1 MGRLFPK
8 PIPEIKNFPKAVAKQ
23 QSSETFKL
31 PVGSTKARQAR
42 GGFRL
47 GVFSRFEAETWV
59 LVVVSIVTAYLVLPP
74 LYSVIQTSLFTTKLT
89 GELDEFT
96 LSYYRDMF
104 RELQVLGPFLNTVY
118 FSVGSALLATLL
130 GGLVAWVVTRTDS
143 PLRGLGYF
151 TAFASFGTPFILYT
165 IGWLLILG
173 KAGPVNSWLRAFF
186 DHSGPAVNVYSMWG
200 MVFVEAL
207 LWSPFVF
214 LLLAASFRSMDPSL
228 EEASAVCG
236 ARVWQT
242 LRRIS
247 LRLMLPAFFSV
258 LLLIFIR
265 AFESFEIP
273 ALVGLP
279 GDIRVLTTSILLD
292 AQRMPPTYG
301 RAGAFAVLLMLVVAC
316 TLYFYFRITREASRF
331 HTITGKGYRP
341 ALIQL
346 GGWRYVTAAGLLFYS
361 FVLLVLP
368 FLIVL
373 WASLLPFY
381 MQPSLEAISKFT
393 LKNYVTAIYF
403 PKITDSIKNSV
414 LLGLG
419 SATAVM
425 VLTTLASW
433 ILVRTKLRGRWLLDL
448 LTTLPLLFPGIVMG
462 LAIMR
467 FYLLVPIPI
476 YGTLW
481 ILLIAFITRYIPYGI
496 RYTHSG
502 LLQLH
507 RELEEA
513 AYTSGA
519 SWLNA
524 MRRITM
530 PLLTPSFLG
539 GWVFIFLLSAKEL
552 SMSILLVSP
561 QTPVVSVAIYELWEN
576 GQVGELAAFGVIW
589 TTILVSIAVAYYLFA
604 RRYGIQH

>member
-1 MGRLFPK
+1 M
-8 PIPEIKNFPKAVAKQ
+8 AKQ
-23 QSSETFKL
+23 PSSETYNL
-31 PVGSTKARQAR
+31 PLKSHPAPQAR
-42 GGFRL
+42 GAFGL
-47 GVFSRFEAETWV
+47 SASSRFDAQTCV
-59 LVVVSIVTAYLVLPP
+59 LIIVSVITGYLVLPP
-74 LYSVIQTSLFTTKLT
+74 LYSVLQTSLFTTKLT

-96 LSYYRDMF
+96 LRYYEELF
-104 RELQVLGPFLNTVY
+104 RELQVLGPFLNTLY
-118 FSVGSALLATLL
+118 FSIGSALFATIT
-130 GGLVAWVVTRTDS
+130 GGVVAWVVTRTDT

-165 IGWLLILG
+165 IGWLLLLG
-173 KAGPVNSWLRAFF
+173 KAGPVNYWLRTLLNQ
-186 DHSGPAVNVYSMWG
+186 SGPVLNVYSLWG
-200 MVFVEAL
+200 MVLIESF

-214 LLLAASFRSMDPSL
+214 LMVAASFRSMDPSL
-228 EEASAVCG
+228 EEASAACG
-236 ARVWQT
+236 ARLWQT
-242 LRRIS
+242 LRRVS

-258 LLLIFIR
+258 ILLIFIR
-265 AFESFEIP
+265 SFESFEIP

-279 GDIRVLTTSILLD
+279 GDIRVLTTSIYLD
-292 AQRMPPTYG
+292 SQRMPPTYG
-301 RAGAFAVLLMLVVAC
+301 RAGAFSVLLMLVVAA
-316 TLYFYFRITREASRF
+316 TLYVYFRVTREGDKF
-331 HTITGKGYRP
+331 HTVTGKGYRP
-341 ALIQL
+341 TVIQL
-346 GGWRYVTAAGLLFYS
+346 GRWRYVTAALLLFYS
-361 FVLLVLP
+361 FMLLVLP

-381 MQPSLEAISKFT
+381 MQPSLEAFPLFT
-393 LKNYVTAIYF
+393 LKNFITAIHF
-403 PKITDSIKNSV
+403 PKITDSIKNSI

-419 SATAVM
+419 SASVVM
-425 VLTTLASW
+425 LLTTFASW

-467 FYLLVPIPI
+467 FYLIVPIPI

-481 ILLIAFITRYIPYGI
+481 ILLVAFITRYIPYGI

-519 SWLNA
+519 SWSNA
-524 MRRITM
+524 MRRITL

-539 GWVFIFLLSAKEL
+539 GWVFVFLLSAKEL
-552 SMSILLVSP
+552 SMSILLASP
-561 QTPVVSVAIYELWEN
+561 QTPVVSVAIFELWEN

-589 TTILVSIAVAYYLFA
+589 TVILVSVAIIYYLIA
-604 RRYGIQH
+604 RRYGIQQH

>member
-1 MGRLFPK
+1 M
-8 PIPEIKNFPKAVAKQ
+8 
-23 QSSETFKL
+23 
-31 PVGSTKARQAR
+31 ARQQPSQAADLALKSAGAGHGR
-42 GGFRL
+42 ASFRL
-47 GVFSRFEAETWV
+47 GAGSRLDAQTCV
-59 LVVVSIVTAYLVLPP
+59 LIVVTVVTAYLVLPP
-74 LYSVIQTSLFTTKLT
+74 LYSVIQTSLFTTKYT
-89 GELDEFT
+89 GELDTFT
-96 LSYYRDMF
+96 FAFYQDLF
-104 RELQVLGPFLNTVY
+104 RELQALGPLLNTIY
-118 FSVGSALLATLL
+118 FSVASALFATCL
-130 GGLVAWVVTRTDS
+130 GGVIAWIVARTDA
-143 PLRGLGYF
+143 PLHGLGYF

-165 IGWLLILG
+165 IGWLLLLG
-173 KAGPVNSWLRAFF
+173 RAGPVNYWLKTLLNQ
-186 DHSGPAVNVYSMWG
+186 SGPVLNVYSMWG
-200 MVFVEAL
+200 MVFVESL

-214 LLLAASFRSMDPSL
+214 LMLAASFRSMDPAL

-258 LLLIFIR
+258 VLLIFIR
-265 AFESFEIP
+265 AFEAFEIP

-279 GDIRVLTTSILLD
+279 GDVQVLTTSILLD
-292 AQRMPPTYG
+292 AQRMPPVYG
-301 RAGAFAVLLMLVVAC
+301 RAGAFAVLLMLVVAS
-316 TLYFYFRITREASRF
+316 TLYVYFRVTQEASKF

-346 GGWRYVTAAGLLFYS
+346 GLWRYVAAAGLLLYA
-361 FVLLVLP
+361 FVILALP

-381 MQPSLEAISKFT
+381 VQPSLEAFSLFT
-393 LKNYVTAIYF
+393 LKNFVTAIHF

-419 SATAVM
+419 SASAVM
-425 VLTTLASW
+425 LLTTFASW

-467 FYLLVPIPI
+467 FYLIVPIPI

-481 ILLIAFITRYIPYGI
+481 ILLVAFVTRYIPYGI

-513 AYTSGA
+513 AYASGA
-519 SWLNA
+519 SWANC
-524 MRRITM
+524 MRRITL

-561 QTPVVSVAIYELWEN
+561 RTPVVSVAIYELWEN

-589 TTILVSIAVAYYLFA
+589 TAILVSIAVTYYVFA
-604 RRYGIQH
+604 RRYGIQQ

>member
-1 MGRLFPK
+1 M
-8 PIPEIKNFPKAVAKQ
+8 AKQ

-31 PVGSTKARQAR
+31 PLESAKARQAH

-47 GVFSRFEAETWV
+47 EVFSRFEAETWV
-59 LVVVSIVTAYLVLPP
+59 LVAVSIITAYLVLPP

-104 RELQVLGPFLNTVY
+104 RELQVLGPFLNTIY

-173 KAGPVNSWLRAFF
+173 KAGPVNTWTRGFF
-186 DHSGPAVNVYSMWG
+186 DHGGAAVNVYSMGG
-200 MVFVEAL
+200 MVFVESL

-316 TLYFYFRITREASRF
+316 TLYFYFRITRESARF

-346 GGWRYVTAAGLLFYS
+346 GRWRYVTAGGLLLYA
-361 FVLLVLP
+361 FVILILP

-381 MQPSLEAISKFT
+381 IQPSLEALSKFT
-393 LKNYVTAIYF
+393 LKNYVTAIHF
-403 PKITDSIKNSV
+403 PKITDAIKNSV

-425 VLTTLASW
+425 MLTTLASW

-481 ILLIAFITRYIPYGI
+481 ILLIAFVTRYIPYGI

-604 RRYGIQH
+604 RRYGIQQH

>member
-1 MGRLFPK
+1 M
-8 PIPEIKNFPKAVAKQ
+8 AKQ
-23 QSSETFKL
+23 QSSETYDL
-31 PVGSTKARQAR
+31 PLKSHPAPQAR
-42 GGFRL
+42 G
-47 GVFSRFEAETWV
+47 VFGLSASTRFDAQTCV
-59 LVVVSIVTAYLVLPP
+59 LIIVSVITGYLVLPP

-96 LSYYRDMF
+96 LRYYEELF
-104 RELQVLGPFLNTVY
+104 RELQVLGPFLNTLY
-118 FSVGSALLATLL
+118 FSIGSALFATII
-130 GGLVAWVVTRTDS
+130 GGVVAWVVTRTDT

-165 IGWLLILG
+165 IGWLLLLG
-173 KAGPVNSWLRAFF
+173 KAGPVNYWLRTLLNQ
-186 DHSGPAVNVYSMWG
+186 SGPVLNVYSLWG
-200 MVFVEAL
+200 MILVESF

-214 LLLAASFRSMDPSL
+214 LMLAASFRSMDPSL
-228 EEASAVCG
+228 EEASAACG
-236 ARVWQT
+236 ARLWQT
-242 LRRIS
+242 LRRVS

-258 LLLIFIR
+258 ILLIFIR
-265 AFESFEIP
+265 SFESFEIP

-279 GDIRVLTTSILLD
+279 GDIRVLTTSIYLD
-292 AQRMPPTYG
+292 SQRMPPTYG
-301 RAGAFAVLLMLVVAC
+301 RAGAFSVLLMLVVAA
-316 TLYFYFRITREASRF
+316 TLYLYFRVTREGDKF
-331 HTITGKGYRP
+331 HTVTGKGYRP
-341 ALIQL
+341 TVIQL
-346 GGWRYVTAAGLLFYS
+346 GRWRYVTAALLLLYS

-381 MQPSLEAISKFT
+381 MQPSLEAFSLFT
-393 LKNYVTAIYF
+393 LKNFVTAIHF

-419 SATAVM
+419 SASVVM
-425 VLTTLASW
+425 LLTTFASW

-467 FYLLVPIPI
+467 FYLIVPIPI

-481 ILLIAFITRYIPYGI
+481 ILLVAFITRYIPYGI

-519 SWLNA
+519 SWSNA
-524 MRRITM
+524 MRRITL

-539 GWVFIFLLSAKEL
+539 GWVFVFLLSAKEL
-552 SMSILLVSP
+552 SMSILLAGP
-561 QTPVVSVAIYELWEN
+561 QTPVVSVAIFELWEN

-589 TTILVSIAVAYYLFA
+589 TVILVSVAIIYYLIA
-604 RRYGIQH
+604 RRYGIQQH

>member
-1 MGRLFPK
+1 M
-8 PIPEIKNFPKAVAKQ
+8 AKQ
-23 QSSETFKL
+23 QSSETYDL
-31 PVGSTKARQAR
+31 PLKSHPAPQAR
-42 GGFRL
+42 G
-47 GVFSRFEAETWV
+47 VFGLSASTRFDAQTCV
-59 LVVVSIVTAYLVLPP
+59 LIIVSVITGYLVLPP
-74 LYSVIQTSLFTTKLT
+74 LYSVLQTSLFTTKLT

-96 LSYYRDMF
+96 LRYYQELF

-118 FSVGSALLATLL
+118 FSIGSALFATII
-130 GGLVAWVVTRTDS
+130 GGVVAWVVTRTDT

-165 IGWLLILG
+165 IGWLLLLG
-173 KAGPVNSWLRAFF
+173 KAGPVNYWLRTLLNQ
-186 DHSGPAVNVYSMWG
+186 SGPVLNVYSLWG
-200 MVFVEAL
+200 MILVESF

-214 LLLAASFRSMDPSL
+214 LMLAASFRSMDPSL
-228 EEASAVCG
+228 EEASAACG

-242 LRRIS
+242 LRRVS

-258 LLLIFIR
+258 ILLIFIR
-265 AFESFEIP
+265 SFESFEIP

-279 GDIRVLTTSILLD
+279 GDIRVLTTSIYLD
-292 AQRMPPTYG
+292 SQRMPPTYG
-301 RAGAFAVLLMLVVAC
+301 RAGAFSVLLMVVVAA
-316 TLYFYFRITREASRF
+316 TLYLYFRVTREGDKF
-331 HTITGKGYRP
+331 HTVTGKGYRP
-341 ALIQL
+341 TVIQL
-346 GGWRYVTAAGLLFYS
+346 GGWRYVTAALLLLYS

-381 MQPSLEAISKFT
+381 MQPSLEAFSLFT
-393 LKNYVTAIYF
+393 LKNFVTAIHF

-419 SATAVM
+419 SASVVM
-425 VLTTLASW
+425 LLTTFASW
-433 ILVRTKLRGRWLLDL
+433 LLVRTKLRGRWLLDL

-467 FYLLVPIPI
+467 FYLIVPIPI

-481 ILLIAFITRYIPYGI
+481 ILLVAFITRYIPYGI

-519 SWLNA
+519 SWSNA
-524 MRRITM
+524 MRRITL

-539 GWVFIFLLSAKEL
+539 GWVFVFLLSAKEL
-552 SMSILLVSP
+552 SMSILLAGP
-561 QTPVVSVAIYELWEN
+561 QTPVVSVAIFELWEN

-589 TTILVSIAVAYYLFA
+589 TVILVSVAIIYYLIA
-604 RRYGIQH
+604 RRYGIQQH

>member
-1 MGRLFPK
+1 M
-8 PIPEIKNFPKAVAKQ
+8 AKQ
-23 QSSETFKL
+23 QSSETYDL
-31 PVGSTKARQAR
+31 PLKSHPAPQAR
-42 GGFRL
+42 G
-47 GVFSRFEAETWV
+47 VFGLSASTRFDAQTCV
-59 LVVVSIVTAYLVLPP
+59 LIIVSVITGYLVLPP
-74 LYSVIQTSLFTTKLT
+74 LYSVLQTSLFTTKLT

-96 LSYYRDMF
+96 LRYYEELF

-118 FSVGSALLATLL
+118 FSIGSALFATII
-130 GGLVAWVVTRTDS
+130 GGVVAWVVTRTDT

-165 IGWLLILG
+165 IGWLLLLG
-173 KAGPVNSWLRAFF
+173 KAGPVNYWLRTLLNQ
-186 DHSGPAVNVYSMWG
+186 SGPVLNVYSLWG
-200 MVFVEAL
+200 MILIESF

-214 LLLAASFRSMDPSL
+214 LMLAASFRSMDPSL
-228 EEASAVCG
+228 EEASAACG
-236 ARVWQT
+236 ARLWQT
-242 LRRIS
+242 LRRVS

-258 LLLIFIR
+258 ILLIFIR
-265 AFESFEIP
+265 SFESFEIP

-279 GDIRVLTTSILLD
+279 GDIRVLTTSIYLD
-292 AQRMPPTYG
+292 SQRMPPTYG
-301 RAGAFAVLLMLVVAC
+301 RAGAFSVLLMLVVAA
-316 TLYFYFRITREASRF
+316 TLYLYFRVTREGDKF
-331 HTITGKGYRP
+331 HTVTGKGYRP
-341 ALIQL
+341 TVIQL
-346 GGWRYVTAAGLLFYS
+346 GGWRYVTAALLLLYS

-381 MQPSLEAISKFT
+381 MQPSLEAFSLFT
-393 LKNYVTAIYF
+393 LKNFVTAIHF

-419 SATAVM
+419 SATVVM
-425 VLTTLASW
+425 LLTTFASW

-481 ILLIAFITRYIPYGI
+481 ILLVAFITRYIPYGI

-519 SWLNA
+519 SWSNA
-524 MRRITM
+524 MRRITL

-539 GWVFIFLLSAKEL
+539 GWVFVFLLSAKEL
-552 SMSILLVSP
+552 SMSILLAGP
-561 QTPVVSVAIYELWEN
+561 QTPVVSVAIFELWEN

-589 TTILVSIAVAYYLFA
+589 TVILVSVAIIYYLIA
-604 RRYGIQH
+604 RRYGIQQH

>member
-1 MGRLFPK
+1 M
-8 PIPEIKNFPKAVAKQ
+8 AKQ
-23 QSSETFKL
+23 QSSETYDL
-31 PVGSTKARQAR
+31 PLKSHPAPQAR
-42 GGFRL
+42 G
-47 GVFSRFEAETWV
+47 VFGLSASTRFDAQTCV
-59 LVVVSIVTAYLVLPP
+59 LIIVSVITGYLVLPP
-74 LYSVIQTSLFTTKLT
+74 LYSVLQTSLFTTKLT

-96 LSYYRDMF
+96 LRYYEELF

-118 FSVGSALLATLL
+118 FSIGSALFATII
-130 GGLVAWVVTRTDS
+130 GGVVAWVVTRTDT

-165 IGWLLILG
+165 IGWLLLLG
-173 KAGPVNSWLRAFF
+173 KAGPVNYWLRTLLNQ
-186 DHSGPAVNVYSMWG
+186 SGPVLNVYSLWG
-200 MVFVEAL
+200 MILVESF

-214 LLLAASFRSMDPSL
+214 LMLAASFRSMDPSL
-228 EEASAVCG
+228 EEASAACG
-236 ARVWQT
+236 ARLWQT
-242 LRRIS
+242 LRRVS

-258 LLLIFIR
+258 ILLIFIR
-265 AFESFEIP
+265 SFESFEIP

-279 GDIRVLTTSILLD
+279 GDIRVLTTSIYLD
-292 AQRMPPTYG
+292 SQRMPPTYG
-301 RAGAFAVLLMLVVAC
+301 RAGAFSVLLMLVVAA
-316 TLYFYFRITREASRF
+316 TLYLYFRVTREGDKF
-331 HTITGKGYRP
+331 HTVTGKGYRP
-341 ALIQL
+341 TVIQL
-346 GGWRYVTAAGLLFYS
+346 GGWRYVTAALLLLYS

-381 MQPSLEAISKFT
+381 MQPSLEAFSLFT
-393 LKNYVTAIYF
+393 LKNFVTAIHF
-403 PKITDSIKNSV
+403 PKITDSIKNSI

-419 SATAVM
+419 SASVVM
-425 VLTTLASW
+425 LLTTFASW
-433 ILVRTKLRGRWLLDL
+433 LLVRTKLRGRWLLDL

-467 FYLLVPIPI
+467 FYLIVPIPI

-481 ILLIAFITRYIPYGI
+481 ILLVAFITRYIPYGI

-519 SWLNA
+519 SWSNA
-524 MRRITM
+524 MRRITL

-539 GWVFIFLLSAKEL
+539 GWVFVFLLSAKEL
-552 SMSILLVSP
+552 SMSILLAGP
-561 QTPVVSVAIYELWEN
+561 QTPVVSVAIFELWEN

-589 TTILVSIAVAYYLFA
+589 TVILVSVAIIYYLIA
-604 RRYGIQH
+604 RRYGIQQH

>member
-1 MGRLFPK
+1 MKRQHSTEINLSSQSATVPARRVFPFSMG
-8 PIPEIKNFPKAVAKQ
+8 
-23 QSSETFKL
+23 
-31 PVGSTKARQAR
+31 ARF
-42 GGFRL
+42 GIE
-47 GVFSRFEAETWV
+47 SWV
-59 LVVVSIVTAYLVLPP
+59 MIVVTLITAYLVLPP
-74 LYSVIQTSLFTTKLT
+74 LYSVIQTSLFTTTFT
-89 GELDEFT
+89 GELDQFT
-96 LSYYRDMF
+96 LRYYEELL
-104 RELQVLGPFLNTVY
+104 RELRVLGPFLNTLY
-118 FSVGSALLATLL
+118 FSIGSAVLATLI
-130 GGLVAWVVTRTDS
+130 GGIVAWVVTRTDT

-165 IGWLLILG
+165 IGWILLLG
-173 KAGPVNSWLRAFF
+173 KAGPVNHWLKILFNQ
-186 DHSGPAVNVYSMWG
+186 STPVINVYSMAG
-200 MVFVEAL
+200 MIFIEAL

-214 LLLAASFRSMDPSL
+214 LMLAASFRSMDPSL
-228 EEASAVCG
+228 EEASAACG

-279 GDIRVLTTSILLD
+279 GDIRVLTTSIYQD
-292 AQRMPPTYG
+292 AQRLPPQYG
-301 RAGAFAVLLMLVVAC
+301 NAGAFAVLLMVVVAA
-316 TLYFYFRITREASRF
+316 TLYVYFRVTRDGDRF
-331 HTITGKGYRP
+331 HTVTGKGYRP
-341 ALIQL
+341 ALIRL
-346 GGWRYVTAAGLLFYS
+346 GRWRYVSAAGLLFYS

-368 FLIVL
+368 FLIIL

-381 MQPSLEAISKFT
+381 IQPSLDAISKFT
-393 LKNYVTAIYF
+393 LKNYILAIHF
-403 PKITDSIKNSV
+403 PKIIASIKNSI
-414 LLGLG
+414 LLGLV
-419 SATAVM
+419 SATVVM

-433 ILVRTKLRGRWLLDL
+433 ILVRSKLRGRWLLDL

-467 FYLLVPIPI
+467 FYLNVPIPI

-481 ILLIAFITRYIPYGI
+481 ILLLAFVTRYIPYGI

-507 RELEEA
+507 KELEEA
-513 AYTSGA
+513 SYVSGA
-519 SWLNA
+519 SWVNC
-524 MRRITM
+524 MRRITL
-530 PLLTPSFLG
+530 PLIMPSFLG
-539 GWVFIFLLSAKEL
+539 GWVFVFLLSAKEL

-576 GQVGELAAFGVIW
+576 GQVGELAAFSVIW
-589 TTILVSIAVAYYLFA
+589 TAILVSVAVSYYLFA
-604 RRYGIQH
+604 RRFGVQQD

>member
-1 MGRLFPK
+1 M
-8 PIPEIKNFPKAVAKQ
+8 AKQ
-23 QSSETFKL
+23 QSSETYDL
-31 PVGSTKARQAR
+31 PLKSHPAPQAR
-42 GGFRL
+42 G
-47 GVFSRFEAETWV
+47 VFGLSASTRFDAQTCV
-59 LVVVSIVTAYLVLPP
+59 LIIVSVITGYLVLPP
-74 LYSVIQTSLFTTKLT
+74 LYSVLQTSLFTTKLT

-96 LSYYRDMF
+96 LRYYQELF
-104 RELQVLGPFLNTVY
+104 RELQVLGPFLNTLY
-118 FSVGSALLATLL
+118 FSIGSALFATII
-130 GGLVAWVVTRTDS
+130 GGVVAWVVTRTDT

-165 IGWLLILG
+165 IGWLLLLG
-173 KAGPVNSWLRAFF
+173 KAGPVNYWLRTLLNQ
-186 DHSGPAVNVYSMWG
+186 SGPVLNVYSLWG
-200 MVFVEAL
+200 MVLIESF

-214 LLLAASFRSMDPSL
+214 LMLAASFRSMDPSL
-228 EEASAVCG
+228 EEASAACG
-236 ARVWQT
+236 ARLWQT
-242 LRRIS
+242 LRRVS

-258 LLLIFIR
+258 ILLIFIR
-265 AFESFEIP
+265 SFESFEIP

-279 GDIRVLTTSILLD
+279 GDIRVLTTSIYLD
-292 AQRMPPTYG
+292 SQRMPPTYG
-301 RAGAFAVLLMLVVAC
+301 RAGAFSVLLMLVVAA
-316 TLYFYFRITREASRF
+316 TLYLYFRVTREGDKF
-331 HTITGKGYRP
+331 HTVTGKGYRP
-341 ALIQL
+341 TVIQL
-346 GGWRYVTAAGLLFYS
+346 GGWRYVTAALLLLYS

-381 MQPSLEAISKFT
+381 MQPSLEAFSLFT
-393 LKNYVTAIYF
+393 LKNFITAIHF

-419 SATAVM
+419 SASVVM
-425 VLTTLASW
+425 LLTTFASW

-467 FYLLVPIPI
+467 FYLIVPIPI

-481 ILLIAFITRYIPYGI
+481 ILLVAFITRYIPYGI

-519 SWLNA
+519 SWSNA
-524 MRRITM
+524 MRRITL

-539 GWVFIFLLSAKEL
+539 GWVFVFLLSAKEL
-552 SMSILLVSP
+552 SMSILLAGP
-561 QTPVVSVAIYELWEN
+561 QTPVVSVAIFELWEN

-589 TTILVSIAVAYYLFA
+589 TVILVSVAIIYYLIA
-604 RRYGIQH
+604 RRYGIQQH

>member
-1 MGRLFPK
+1 M
-8 PIPEIKNFPKAVAKQ
+8 AKQ
-23 QSSETFKL
+23 QPSDTFDLSLK
-31 PVGSTKARQAR
+31 SRQAR
-42 GGFRL
+42 RASRL
-47 GVFSRFEAETWV
+47 IGLRALAHFDVETWV
-59 LVVVSIVTAYLVLPP
+59 MIIVSVVTAYLVLPP
-74 LYSVIQTSLFTTKLT
+74 LYSVVQTSLFTTKLT
-89 GELDEFT
+89 GEIDQFT
-96 LSYYRDMF
+96 FRYYRDLI
-104 RELQVLGPFLNTVY
+104 RELQVLGPLFNTLY
-118 FSVGSALLATLL
+118 FSIGSALLATLL
-130 GGLVAWVVTRTDS
+130 GGFVAWIVTRTDA

-165 IGWLLILG
+165 IGWLLLLG
-173 KAGPVNSWLRAFF
+173 KAGPVNFWLKRFL
-186 DHSGPAVNVYSMWG
+186 HQTEPVVNVYSMWG
-200 MVFVEAL
+200 MIFVESL

-214 LLLAASFRSMDPSL
+214 LMLAAAFRSMDPSL
-228 EEASAVCG
+228 EEASAACG

-258 LLLIFIR
+258 VLLIFIR
-265 AFESFEIP
+265 SFESFEIP

-279 GDIRVLTTSILLD
+279 GDIRVLTTSIYLD
-292 AQRMPPTYG
+292 AQRLPAQYG
-301 RAGAFAVLLMLVVAC
+301 SAGAFSVLLMLVVAGALY
-316 TLYFYFRITREASRF
+316 LYFRVTREGDRF
-331 HTITGKGYRP
+331 QTVTGKGYRP
-341 ALIQL
+341 ALINL
-346 GGWRYVTAAGLLFYS
+346 GRWRYPAAAGLLLYS

-368 FLIVL
+368 FFIIL

-381 MQPSLEAISKFT
+381 IQPSFEAVSLFT
-393 LKNYVTAIYF
+393 LKNYITAIHK
-403 PKITDSIKNSV
+403 PKINDSIKNSM

-419 SATAVM
+419 SASVVM
-425 VLTTLASW
+425 ALTTLASW
-433 ILVRTKLRGRWLLDL
+433 LLVRSKLRGRWLLDL

-462 LAIMR
+462 LAILR

-481 ILLIAFITRYIPYGI
+481 ILLVAFITRYIPYGI

-519 SWLNA
+519 SWSNC
-524 MRRITM
+524 MRRIIL
-530 PLLTPSFLG
+530 PLLTPAFLG
-539 GWVFIFLLSAKEL
+539 GWVFVFLLSAKEL

-576 GQVGELAAFGVIW
+576 GQVGELAAFSVIW
-589 TTILVSIAVAYYLFA
+589 SALLVSVAIAYYLIA
-604 RRYGIQH
+604 RRYGVQQN

>member
-1 MGRLFPK
+1 M
-8 PIPEIKNFPKAVAKQ
+8 
-23 QSSETFKL
+23 
-31 PVGSTKARQAR
+31 ARQQPSQAADLALKSAGAGR
-42 GGFRL
+42 RRASFWLGAGSRL
-47 GVFSRFEAETWV
+47 DAQTSV
-59 LVVVSIVTAYLVLPP
+59 LILVTAVTAYLVVPP
-74 LYSVIQTSLFTTKLT
+74 LYSVIQTSLFTTKYT
-89 GELDEFT
+89 GELDTFT
-96 LSYYRDMF
+96 FAFYQDLF
-104 RELQVLGPFLNTVY
+104 RELQVLGPLLNTIY
-118 FSVGSALLATLL
+118 FSVASALFATCL
-130 GGLVAWVVTRTDS
+130 GGVVAWIVARTDA

-165 IGWLLILG
+165 IGWLLLLG
-173 KAGPVNSWLRAFF
+173 RAGPVNYWLKTLLNQ
-186 DHSGPAVNVYSMWG
+186 SGPVLNVYSMWG
-200 MVFVEAL
+200 MVFVESL

-214 LLLAASFRSMDPSL
+214 LMLAASFRSMDPAL

-258 LLLIFIR
+258 VLLIFIR
-265 AFESFEIP
+265 AFEAFEIP

-279 GDIRVLTTSILLD
+279 GGVQVLTTAILLD
-292 AQRMPPTYG
+292 AQRMPPVYG
-301 RAGAFAVLLMLVVAC
+301 RAGAFAVLLMLVVAS
-316 TLYFYFRITREASRF
+316 TLYFYFRVTREASKF

-341 ALIQL
+341 AVIQL
-346 GGWRYVTAAGLLFYS
+346 GLWRYVAAAGLLLYA
-361 FVLLVLP
+361 FVILALP
-368 FLIVL
+368 FMIVL

-381 MQPSLEAISKFT
+381 VQPSLEAFSLFT
-393 LKNYVTAIYF
+393 LKNFVAAIHF
-403 PKITDSIKNSV
+403 PKITESIKNSI
-414 LLGLG
+414 LLGIG
-419 SATAVM
+419 SASAVM
-425 VLTTLASW
+425 LLTTFASW

-467 FYLLVPIPI
+467 FYLIVPIPV

-481 ILLIAFITRYIPYGI
+481 ILLIAFVTRYIPYGI

-513 AYTSGA
+513 AYASGA
-519 SWLNA
+519 SWVNC
-524 MRRITM
+524 MRRITL

-561 QTPVVSVAIYELWEN
+561 RTPVVSVAVYELWEN

-589 TTILVSIAVAYYLFA
+589 TAILVSIAVTYYVFA
-604 RRYGIQH
+604 RRYGIQQ

>member
-1 MGRLFPK
+1 M
-8 PIPEIKNFPKAVAKQ
+8 
-23 QSSETFKL
+23 
-31 PVGSTKARQAR
+31 
-42 GGFRL
+42 
-47 GVFSRFEAETWV
+47 
-59 LVVVSIVTAYLVLPP
+59 VSVITGYLVLPP

-96 LSYYRDMF
+96 LRYYVELF
-104 RELQVLGPFLNTVY
+104 RELQVMGPLVNTLY
-118 FSVGSALLATLL
+118 FAIGSAFIATII
-130 GGLVAWVVTRTDS
+130 GGVVAWIVTRTDT

-165 IGWLLILG
+165 IGWLLLLG
-173 KAGPVNSWLRAFF
+173 KAGPINYWLRTVL
-186 DHSGPAVNVYSMWG
+186 HHTGPVLNVYSLWG
-200 MVFVEAL
+200 MMLIESF

-214 LLLAASFRSMDPSL
+214 LMLSASFRSMDPSL
-228 EEASAVCG
+228 EEASAACG
-236 ARVWQT
+236 ARLWQT
-242 LRRIS
+242 LRRVS

-258 LLLIFIR
+258 VLLIFIR
-265 AFESFEIP
+265 SFESFEIP

-279 GDIRVLTTSILLD
+279 GDIRVLTTSIYLD
-292 AQRMPPTYG
+292 SQRMPPTYG
-301 RAGAFAVLLMLVVAC
+301 RAGAFSVLLMLVVAA
-316 TLYFYFRITREASRF
+316 TLYVYFRVTREGESF
-331 HTITGKGYRP
+331 TTVTGKGYRP
-341 ALIQL
+341 TLIHL
-346 GGWRYVTAAGLLFYS
+346 GYWRYVTAAVLLLYS

-381 MQPSLEAISKFT
+381 MQPSLEAFHLFT
-393 LKNYVTAIYF
+393 LKNFVTAVHF

-419 SATAVM
+419 SATVVM
-425 VLTTLASW
+425 LLTTFASW

-467 FYLLVPIPI
+467 FYLIVPIPI

-481 ILLIAFITRYIPYGI
+481 ILLVAFITRYIPYGI
-496 RYTHSG
+496 RYTHAG

-519 SWLNA
+519 SWSNA
-524 MRRITM
+524 MRRITL

-539 GWVFIFLLSAKEL
+539 GWVFVFLLSAKEL

-561 QTPVVSVAIYELWEN
+561 QTPVVSVAIFDLWEN

-589 TTILVSIAVAYYLFA
+589 TSILVSVAITYYLIA
-604 RRYGIQH
+604 RRYGIQQH